1 LNSQS
6 ASPAARRGCLFVI
19 AAPSGAG
26 KTSLVRALLANHSGL
41 KVSVSSTTRQMRPGE
56 VNGIDYIFLSEADF
70 LQKKDAGEFIEWA
83 KVHGNFYGTSKH
95 WIANETSQGIDIVL
109 EIDWQGAQQIKRL
122 FSQAVGIFIAPPS
135 IKDLE
140 QRLIDRGQDSAEVIQ
155 GRLSAAQGE
164 LNHASEFEYVIINQH
179 FSDALADLTHIVLAA
194 RLRFSQQSTRFPE
207 LLTPR

>member
-1 LNSQS
+1 MNSQS
-6 ASPAARRGCLFVI
+6 VSPIARRGCLFVI

-26 KTSLVRALLANHSGL
+26 KTSLVRALMANHPGL

-56 VNGIDYIFLSEADF
+56 VNGIDYVFLSEADF

-122 FSQAVGIFIAPPS
+122 FSQAIGIFIV
-135 IKDLE
+135 DLKKNV
-140 QRLIDRGQDSAEVIQ
+140 G
-155 GRLSAAQGE
+155 
-164 LNHASEFEYVIINQH
+164 
-179 FSDALADLTHIVLAA
+179 
-194 RLRFSQQSTRFPE
+194 
-207 LLTPR
+207 